1 MQFHATKN
9 GQYRSDD
16 IKTPE
21 AVVAFA
27 ANLFEAREAKNS
39 TKKKYGC
46 SLLFP
51 KGADISE
58 LKAAAQGA
66 CKAKWGD
73 KTEDLIKKGLIKTP
87 FLDGDGKQGMNS
99 EGEPHAGFPGHVFIR
114 VSSGEERPIAKRDR
128 NAKPLFD
135 KAECPSGSRV
145 YALVNAF
152 TWESDEGGKGVSF
165 GISGIQVVKKAEG
178 DEILGGTG
186 GPDVD
191 KFFEKIPG
199 GDDEGSAPAGDAN
212 DFFA

>member
-27 ANLFEAREAKNS
+27 HTLFEHKDG
-39 TKKKYGC
+39 KYGC

-66 CKAKWGD
+66 CKAKWGA
-73 KTEDLIKKGLIKTP
+73 KTEEYVQKGLIKTP
-87 FLDGDGKQGMNS
+87 FLDGDGPQGIS
-99 EGEPHAGFPGHVFIR
+99 KKTGEPHAGFPGHVFIR
-114 VSSGEERPIAKRDR
+114 VSSGEDRPPAKRDR

-145 YALVNAF
+145 YAVVNAF
-152 TWESDEGGKGVSF
+152 TWENGEGGKGVSF
-165 GISGIQVVKKAEG
+165 GISGIQVAKKAEG

-199 GDDEGSAPAGDAN
+199 GDDEGSSPAGDAN